1 MISTVFSSSPSKLT
15 PSIPSDRREAIKLIE
30 LFDESEHFALDIL
43 LRMKDVVK
51 KLTPYLHKSGD
62 NAIATDEAYELCNII
77 EVIFHYEIKS
87 IDLIDASLK
96 LWNLLENLQISPLSG
111 TTFRNI
117 INDIALN
124 DVLKSP
130 IAKVRGFIRMCL
142 NTRSMDV
149 ISSWIIHNS
158 NLVIIENTFTRE
170 SIFLQKEFRD
180 MFHSMLQSLKVLPL
194 NFSIDSTLLNDSD
207 LWKHKLQV
215 LYERRNKNLN
225 LFNSVLKYV
234 EIGKYSMNE
243 LLDRNMDSTTKSNNT
258 DIIFLMINYLMKHVN
273 VNGIFINTANVYN
286 INQLYSAL
294 QDDSNH
300 LDPIIISRNLVVWLK
315 NLDPIL
321 ATDTDVIPF
330 LNCLDIED
338 IDHRIRNIA
347 LLIDQISANNKAV
360 LLALLSL
367 YSVLL
372 LPANCELNGLNIV
385 SLAAISTP
393 FLLRSKSYPV
403 SFVIYFI
410 IKNSHKILK
419 QLDNLH

>member
-15 PSIPSDRREAIKLIE
+15 PSIPGDRREAIKLIE

-43 LRMKDVVK
+43 LRMKDVIK
-51 KLTPYLHKSGD
+51 KLTPYIHKSGD
-62 NAIATDEAYELCNII
+62 NAIGTDEAFELCNII

-87 IDLIDASLK
+87 IDQIDTSLK

-111 TTFRNI
+111 TIFRNI
-117 INDIALN
+117 INEIALN

-130 IAKVRGFIRMCL
+130 IAKVRGFIRRCL
-142 NTRSMDV
+142 NTKSIDV
-149 ISSWIIHNS
+149 ISSWIIQNS
-158 NLVIIENTFTRE
+158 NLVILEHIYTKD

-180 MFHSMLQSLKVLPL
+180 MFHSMLQRLKVLPL
-194 NFSIDSTLLNDSD
+194 NLSIDSTLLNDSD
-207 LWKHKLQV
+207 VWKHKLQI

-234 EIGKYSMNE
+234 EIGKYNMNE
-243 LLDRNMDSTTKSNNT
+243 LLDRNMDSTTKSDNM

-273 VNGIFINTANVYN
+273 VNGIFINAANVYN

-294 QDDSNH
+294 QDDSNY

-321 ATDTDVIPF
+321 ATDSDVIPF
-330 LNCLDIED
+330 LNCLEIED

-347 LLIDQISANNKAV
+347 LLIDQISAINKAV

-367 YSVLL
+367 YNALL
-372 LPANCELNGLNIV
+372 LPANRELNGLNIV
-385 SLAAISTP
+385 SLTAISTP
-393 FLLRSKSYPV
+393 FLLRSKSHPV
-403 SFVIYFI
+403 SFVLYFI
-410 IKNSHKILK
+410 IKNSDKILK
-419 QLDNLH
+419 QLDSLH

>member
-330 LNCLDIED
+330 INCLDIED

-347 LLIDQISANNKAV
+347 LLIDQISANDKAV

>member
-77 EVIFHYEIKS
+77 EIVFHYEIKS

-117 INDIALN
+117 INDIAFN

-315 NLDPIL
+315 TLDPIL